1 MSRISDVQGLL
12 RGLEKVGS
20 CGFRRNVQDI
30 TNAYQ
35 NLYVQPVFH
44 QAIKIVMD
52 INEPTTTSSSPKNSR
67 GLDISQAV
75 DNIPLVIQGMGIFAS
90 LMTNGSSN
98 YSSSHLVKQEKET
111 LVKKST
117 EIIVNTKVSALD
129 LLEFDLTDESLLKEK
144 IYTDLPNEEK
154 NIYKSDDIDTASEPS
169 VPSMDKDPA
178 TVTKLSSVAR
188 ERSVPASRLS
198 RVASFAS
205 LGVGL
210 GLGVV
215 AEASRRV
222 ISGGSG
228 SQGSGAKLD
237 GSLILSEANAER
249 IVATLCR
256 VRGAALKLGQMLSIQ
271 VSTLYFQHVL
281 WSFNR
286 GCLFPGWSCSWT
298 RAPED
303 I

>member
-1 MSRISDVQGLL
+1 M
-12 RGLEKVGS
+12 RGLEKIGS

-52 INEPTTTSSSPKNSR
+52 ISEPSTTSSSPKKSR

-90 LMTNGSSN
+90 LMTNGTSS

-111 LVKKST
+111 LVKKSN

-129 LLEFDLTDESLLKEK
+129 LLEFDLTNESLLKEK
-144 IYTDLPNEEK
+144 IYTNLPSEEE
-154 NIYKSDDIDTASEPS
+154 NIYKSDDIDTALEPPVPS
-169 VPSMDKDPA
+169 VENDPA
-178 TVTKLSSVAR
+178 TVTKLSSAAR

-205 LGVGL
+205 LGLGL

-222 ISGGSG
+222 VRGDSG

-271 VSTLYFQHVL
+271 VSTLYCHVL
-281 WSFNR
+281 CWFH
-286 GCLFPGWSCSWT
+286 G
-298 RAPED
+298 
-303 I
+303 